1 MSTEKIDLHYHQQL
15 SALIDGELAPD
26 QARFLLRR
34 LQHDDELAGCVGRWQ
49 MLGDALRGN
58 AIAPA
63 PEGFAARVAVAV
75 AAEAPVTGMPRKAG
89 HGRRAIW
96 GGGAIA
102 ASVAAVAF
110 FIAVPQ
116 VPDEAD
122 VVQSPLVATQPAA
135 PEPVFPGSATAPDAG
150 TSAPATAAATASA
163 PPRENLPRRS
173 ATRTRQAARSAA
185 IAAQAPER
193 AVANAPLPAIHS
205 IAGAPPDTGVGG
217 NPFADVRLDPPA
229 ARPWP
234 RTVLPQY
241 ASGAFNAGYPVDRA
255 ALEFYPFEPRLPA
268 ASPDMP
274 PGGVPGEDQ

>member
-15 SALIDGELAPD
+15 SALVDGELAPD

-49 MLGDALRGN
+49 MLGDVLRGN

-63 PEGFAARVAVAV
+63 PEGFSARVAVAV
-75 AAEAPVTGMPRKAG
+75 AAQAPGTGLTRKAG
-89 HGRRAIW
+89 YGRRAVW

-122 VVQSPLVATQPAA
+122 VVRSPVVATQPAA

-150 TSAPATAAATASA
+150 TSAPAMTAATASA
-163 PPRENLPRRS
+163 PPRENLPRLS
-173 ATRTRQAARSAA
+173 ATRARQAARSAA

-193 AVANAPLPAIHS
+193 AVANASLPVIHS
-205 IAGAPPDTGVGG
+205 IEVAPPATGAS
-217 NPFADVRLDPPA
+217 NPFANVRLDPPA

-234 RTVLPQY
+234 RTMLPQY
-241 ASGAFNAGYPVDRA
+241 SSDAFSTAYPVDRA
-255 ALEFYPFEPRLPA
+255 ALEFYPFDPKLPA
-268 ASPDMP
+268 ASPLAP
-274 PGGVPGEDQ
+274 PVSVPGDDQ